1 MVNVSVSWRAE
12 VRPQFVECDG
22 VSMAWFSPSFRFVFF
37 PACAGVLA
45 RDRLLVAALR
55 WSAAQPVAVA
65 DVRLCIIALCPF

>member
-1 MVNVSVSWRAE
+1 
-12 VRPQFVECDG
+12 
-22 VSMAWFSPSFRFVFF
+22 MAWFSSSFRFFF
-37 PACAGVLA
+37 PACADVLA

>member
-1 MVNVSVSWRAE
+1 MR
-12 VRPQFVECDG
+12 RCKYG
-22 VSMAWFSPSFRFVFF
+22 VVFALFSFCFF